1 MNIHAPVSIRLHLQH
16 RGLRAIVIVHIP
28 YSTTEWKGTLKIQ
41 ITWFVTD
48 EMKKNDLT
56 HLNLFFLKVDEQFSR
71 FLSRHHTMK
80 IDRHDSEHIADVL
93 GHF

>member
-56 HLNLFFLKVDEQFSR
+56 HLNLFFLS
-71 FLSRHHTMK
+71 
-80 IDRHDSEHIADVL
+80 
-93 GHF
+93 G